1 MTCAQVCRLARLFD
15 PAFASQHLTPGMVN
29 DLANIKPI
37 MNHLDIQQL
46 HAELPAYLAAATTQ
60 AVHHNMDDVVGY
72 TESVL
77 HFWRSTSDKSM
88 RTWRLAARIMF
99 GMSPN
104 SASCERV
111 FAMLASMFGEE
122 QKATLADV
130 LQASLL
136 LRINRVKR
144 EAS

>member
-1 MTCAQVCRLARLFD
+1 
-15 PAFASQHLTPGMVN
+15 MVN
-29 DLANIKPI
+29 GLAKIIPI
-37 MNHLDIQQL
+37 MNHVKIEELQAQL
-46 HAELPAYLAAATTQ
+46 PSYLAAALQ
-60 AVHHNMDDVVGY
+60 APPHSQDDVATY
-72 TESVL
+72 KESIL
-77 HFWRSTSDKSM
+77 SFWRNTSNKSM
-88 RTWRLAARIMF
+88 PSWRLAARIMF